1 MAGVGKIGSV
11 AACDAAAPA
20 LHKMERAAIAAA
32 SHITYEPQELLLLL
46 RDHLMAAGLD
56 RSADMLIRE
65 AGLQLSGG
73 VSRAWAE
80 GPRSGGLADLQRP
93 LSGETHGHGW

>member
-56 RSADMLIRE
+56 RSADMLTRE
-65 AGLQLSGG
+65 AALQSTSG
-73 VSRAWAE
+73 VSRAWGE
-80 GPRSGGLADLQRP
+80 GPRSSGLADLQRP
-93 LSGETHGHGW
+93 LSGEMHGHGR